1 LINPGSNKMEDD
13 QFIQKMQQKIQRLTD
28 RRVDLE
34 IDREEVNQLQVD
46 LVREIP
52 VVVFGSN
59 VLEYAGFAR
68 MCMEYAVESIRR
80 ERTIDTLEFH
90 LLLARN

>member
-1 LINPGSNKMEDD
+1 MMEDY
-13 QFIQKMQQKIQRLTD
+13 QFIKRMEQKIQRLTD

-34 IDREEVNQLQVD
+34 IDWEEVNQLQVD
-46 LVREIP
+46 LGQEVP
-52 VVVFGSN
+52 MVVFGSN
-59 VLEYAGFAR
+59 VLQYAGFAR
-68 MCMEYAVESIRR
+68 MCIEYAVESIRQ

>member
-1 LINPGSNKMEDD
+1 MMEDY
-13 QFIQKMQQKIQRLTD
+13 QFIKRMEQKIQRLTD

-46 LVREIP
+46 LGREVP
-52 VVVFGSN
+52 MVVFGSN
-59 VLEYAGFAR
+59 VLQYAGFAR
-68 MCMEYAVESIRR
+68 MCIEYAVESIRQ

>member
-1 LINPGSNKMEDD
+1 MEDEK
-13 QFIQKMQQKIQRLTD
+13 FIEQMHQKLQRLTQ
-28 RRVDLE
+28 RRVDLV
-34 IDREEVNQLQVD
+34 IDQEEVNQLQVD
-46 LVREIP
+46 LGLEVPR
-52 VVVFGSN
+52 VVFGSN

-68 MCMEYAVESIRR
+68 MCIEYAVESIRR

>member
-1 LINPGSNKMEDD
+1 MEDD
-13 QFIQKMQQKIQRLTD
+13 QFIERIRLKIERLTQ

-46 LVREIP
+46 LGREVP
-52 VVVFGSN
+52 RVVLGSN
-59 VLEYAGFAR
+59 VLRYSGFAR
-68 MCMEYAVESIRR
+68 MCIEYAVASIRVQR
-80 ERTIDTLEFH
+80 PIDVLEFH

>member
-1 LINPGSNKMEDD
+1 MMEDD
-13 QFIQKMQQKIQRLTD
+13 QFIKRMEQKIQRLTD

-46 LVREIP
+46 LGREVP
-52 VVVFGSN
+52 MVVFGSN
-59 VLEYAGFAR
+59 VLQYAGFAR
-68 MCMEYAVESIRR
+68 MCIEYAVESIRK

>member
-1 LINPGSNKMEDD
+1 MNEMDD
-13 QFIQKMQQKIQRLTD
+13 EQFIERIHLKIERLTQ

-46 LVREIP
+46 LGLEVPR
-52 VVVFGSN
+52 VVLGSN
-59 VLEYAGFAR
+59 VLRYSGFAR
-68 MCMEYAVESIRR
+68 MCIEYAVESIRQQ
-80 ERTIDTLEFH
+80 RTIDTLEFH

>member
-1 LINPGSNKMEDD
+1 MMEDD
-13 QFIQKMQQKIQRLTD
+13 QFIKRMEQKIQRLTD

-34 IDREEVNQLQVD
+34 IDWEEVNQLQVD
-46 LVREIP
+46 LGREVP
-52 VVVFGSN
+52 MVVFGSN
-59 VLEYAGFAR
+59 VLQYAGFAR
-68 MCMEYAVESIRR
+68 MCIEYAVESIRQ

>member
-1 LINPGSNKMEDD
+1 MMEDD
-13 QFIQKMQQKIQRLTD
+13 QFIKRMEQKIQRLTE

-46 LVREIP
+46 LGREVP
-52 VVVFGSN
+52 MVVFGSN
-59 VLEYAGFAR
+59 VLQYAGLAR
-68 MCMEYAVESIRR
+68 MCIEYAVESIRQ

>member
-1 LINPGSNKMEDD
+1 MMEDD
-13 QFIQKMQQKIQRLTD
+13 QFIKRMEQKIQRLTD

-46 LVREIP
+46 LGREVP
-52 VVVFGSN
+52 MVVFGSN
-59 VLEYAGFAR
+59 VLQYAGFAR
-68 MCMEYAVESIRR
+68 MCIEYAVESIRQ
-80 ERTIDTLEFH
+80 ERTIETLEFH

>member
-1 LINPGSNKMEDD
+1 MDD
-13 QFIQKMQQKIQRLTD
+13 EQFIEKIHSKIERLTQ

-34 IDREEVNQLQVD
+34 IDREEVNQLKVD
-46 LVREIP
+46 FAREVP
-52 VVVFGSN
+52 RVVLGSN
-59 VLEYAGFAR
+59 VLRYSGFAR
-68 MCMEYAVESIRR
+68 MCIEYTVESIRQ

>member
-1 LINPGSNKMEDD
+1 MEDD
-13 QFIQKMQQKIQRLTD
+13 QFIKRMEQKIQRLTE
-28 RRVDLE
+28 RRVDLQ

-46 LVREIP
+46 LGREVP
-52 VVVFGSN
+52 MVVFGSN
-59 VLEYAGFAR
+59 VLQYAGFAR
-68 MCMEYAVESIRR
+68 MCIEYAVESIRQ

>member
-1 LINPGSNKMEDD
+1 MQAPWHIMEDD
-13 QFIQKMQQKIQRLTD
+13 QFIKRMEQKIQRLTD

-46 LVREIP
+46 LGREVP
-52 VVVFGSN
+52 MVVFGSN
-59 VLEYAGFAR
+59 VLQYAGFAR
-68 MCMEYAVESIRR
+68 MCIEYAVESIRQ

>member
-1 LINPGSNKMEDD
+1 MMEDD
-13 QFIQKMQQKIQRLTD
+13 QFIKRMEQKIQRLTE

-46 LVREIP
+46 LGREVP
-52 VVVFGSN
+52 MVVFGSN
-59 VLEYAGFAR
+59 VLQYAGFAR
-68 MCMEYAVESIRR
+68 MCIEYAVESIRQ

>member
-1 LINPGSNKMEDD
+1 MEDD
-13 QFIQKMQQKIQRLTD
+13 QFIKRMEQKIQRLTD

-46 LVREIP
+46 LGREVP
-52 VVVFGSN
+52 MVVFGSN
-59 VLEYAGFAR
+59 VLQYAGFAR
-68 MCMEYAVESIRR
+68 MCIEYAVESIRQ

>member
-1 LINPGSNKMEDD
+1 MMEDD
-13 QFIQKMQQKIQRLTD
+13 QFIKRMEQKIQRLTD

-46 LVREIP
+46 LGREVP
-52 VVVFGSN
+52 MVVFGSN
-59 VLEYAGFAR
+59 VLQYAGFAR
-68 MCMEYAVESIRR
+68 MCIEYAVESIRQ